1 MGMIRVVF
9 LLQFL
14 VERKS
19 VEKVHSPVVVSL
31 TNPPIEVVWVLPQEP
46 VAGRAGLE
54 MPSLQQSLVDDT
66 GDSRVDDLGVR

>member
-1 MGMIRVVF
+1 MIRVVF